1 MNKMAEEAGISA
13 HKLLFLPYLMGER
26 TPHLDPNARGAFFGL
41 SAIHDRGDMIRAIM
55 EGVSYSLADCL
66 SVLDEM
72 GARPEKMLA
81 CGGGGSSAFWRSML
95 ADIYGMDVST
105 VDSKEAPAL
114 GVAIL
119 AMVGTGI
126 YSSVP
131 EACEKILKIKT
142 TISPVAENTEKY
154 KKVYAVYKSLYPH
167 LKADY
172 ESLASL

>member
-1 MNKMAEEAGISA
+1 MYINNYNKNRANENLLGFCVIRQRILLQVRHTDSDKPAG
-13 HKLLFLPYLMGER
+13 
-26 TPHLDPNARGAFFGL
+26 
-41 SAIHDRGDMIRAIM
+41 
-55 EGVSYSLADCL
+55 
-66 SVLDEM
+66 
-72 GARPEKMLA
+72 
-81 CGGGGSSAFWRSML
+81 
-95 ADIYGMDVST
+95 
-105 VDSKEAPAL
+105 EAPAL

-172 ESLASL
+172 ESLAML